1 MSANL
6 NPYSQ
11 FHQSAMGY
19 GSGAN
24 AVAPVGGRPNYKRYD
39 EWGHM
44 TPNFEYS
51 EGIRPA
57 GEFQVAPYLPEVRF
71 NIRLLYPIV
80 VSGGKVVAMDSN
92 GYVVPAG
99 LRKQLVAMNAKGA
112 VAKTTTR
119 AGQANDIPGLSRYTI
134 KDVEAGVRNS
144 AGVLAADGEAVV
156 ESFISGANCDGT
168 QLITVSKGIGV
179 SSYNYWRHAGGNGE
193 NPAQFNSL
201 NFSLQNK
208 VAFVCDYQLE
218 LPIVTDRATYLAAPF
233 AGMGSM
239 IATSTAAQQ
248 AAKTYANTL
257 VLAAND
263 VVKVI
268 DTNAATASIRF
279 YKVLVGFTAS
289 AALPTAGELAKMK
302 EVSERDASD
311 LLNLGSSTVKAGMF
325 VTYDMDSNFILTAD
339 DGGYGYGTTTKPDE
353 VIGQVLSL
361 DMRLV
366 RDYLDKVRSPGVE
379 YGGLEAMPG
388 TATGGKSDTL
398 SYSGGVGLVRINLQ
412 NR

>member
-1 MSANL
+1 MSSNL

-11 FHQSAMGY
+11 FHQSQAGY
-19 GSGAN
+19 GTGAS
-24 AVAPVGGRPNYKRYD
+24 ATAPVGGRPNYKRYD
-39 EWGHM
+39 QWGHM

-57 GEFQVAPYLPEVRF
+57 GEFQVAPYLPEVRY
-71 NIRLLYPIV
+71 NVRLLYPV
-80 VSGGKVVAMDSN
+80 VLSGGKIVSMDSS
-92 GYVVPAG
+92 GYIVPAG
-99 LRKQLVAMNAKGA
+99 LQKQLAALVAKGA
-112 VAKTTTR
+112 VAKVTTR
-119 AGQANDIPGLSRYTI
+119 AGGANEVAGLTRYTV
-134 KDVEAGVRNS
+134 KDVDAGVRNS
-144 AGVLAADGEAVV
+144 AGQYVVDGEAVV
-156 ESFISGANCDGT
+156 ESFVAGANCNGAV
-168 QLITVSKGIGV
+168 LLSVSKPVGI

-193 NPAQFNSL
+193 NPALFNQL

-233 AGMGSM
+233 AGMGAM
-239 IATSTAAQQ
+239 IATSTSAQGQ
-248 AAKTYANTL
+248 ATGFASGK
-257 VLAAND
+257 VLKVNEI
-263 VVKVI
+263 VKVI
-268 DTNAATASIRF
+268 DATPATASVRF
-279 YKVLVGFTAS
+279 YKVIEAFTA
-289 AALPTAGELAKMK
+289 AGALPSPAEKAKMR
-302 EVSERDASD
+302 EISEQDAKD
-311 LLNLGSSTVKAGMF
+311 ALNLSTTAVKPGMF
-325 VTYDMDSNFILTAD
+325 VTYDMDSNFVLTAD
-339 DGGYGYGTTTKPDE
+339 EAGYGYGTATKSDE

-398 SYSGGVGLVRINLQ
+398 TYSGGVGLVRINLQ